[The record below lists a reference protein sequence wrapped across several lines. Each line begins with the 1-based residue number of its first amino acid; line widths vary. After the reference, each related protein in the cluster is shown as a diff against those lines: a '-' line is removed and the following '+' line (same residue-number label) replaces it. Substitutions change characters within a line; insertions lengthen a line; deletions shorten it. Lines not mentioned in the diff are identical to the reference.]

1 MEGRHTNT
9 HKREALGEREWGVWT
24 TVGLWV
30 KAAVAHWGHRRA
42 LGTRAPR
49 WFVGR
54 HPEATAARARPT
66 QHTMT
71 HKESKR
77 ASKRG
82 VGVTKQHPACS
93 LERHPRGK
101 AEGCDCI
108 RYNSSKKSEENKK
121 GASNETCHRINGA
134 EWIRRDCEPV
144 HGRWS
149 PGAGGSL

>member
-9 HKREALGEREWGVWT
+9 HKREAWGEREWGVWT

-30 KAAVAHWGHRRA
+30 KAAWVSQSNTPHVPSKDTLGEKPRA
-42 LGTRAPR
+42 VIALD
-49 WFVGR
+49 
-54 HPEATAARARPT
+54 
-66 QHTMT
+66 TM
-71 HKESKR
+71 
-77 ASKRG
+77 A
-82 VGVTKQHPACS
+82 Q
-93 LERHPRGK
+93 
-101 AEGCDCI
+101 
-108 RYNSSKKSEENKK
+108 KKSEENKK